1 MPPLMAIL
9 LGAQEGVHEGAP
21 GQQLSSSQ
29 TSQLVLWEQPALEH
43 SHTPVDSGSHPLN
56 PDCSLCPASPPLP
69 HPDSELCPRPPY
81 PLPSQGGDLGPF
93 TSPVK

>member
-56 PDCSLCPASPPLP
+56 PDPTAPSAQPA
-69 HPDSELCPRPPY
+69 
-81 PLPSQGGDLGPF
+81 LPSHTLTVSCVLVPPTPF
-93 TSPVK
+93 PVKVVTWAPSPHQ